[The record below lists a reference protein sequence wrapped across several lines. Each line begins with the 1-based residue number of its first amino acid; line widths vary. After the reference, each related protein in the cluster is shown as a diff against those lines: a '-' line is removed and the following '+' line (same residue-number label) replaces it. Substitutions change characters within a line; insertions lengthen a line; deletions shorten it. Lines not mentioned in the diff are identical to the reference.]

1 MTTYK
6 PVVVLKKVKGR
17 WVRVLSEKLMK
28 EVEK

>member
-6 PVVVLKKVKGR
+6 PVVTLKRVKGR
-17 WVRVLSEKLMK
+17 WVRMVSTKLIK